1 MGRIVSIAEVL
12 KMSPGEIPPC
22 VRGKCVN
29 VWKYRAGDGKDGPY
43 SFQDIVLEDN
53 DGKKLTVSVKNRD
66 EIPWRDAKDKEVTI
80 IAGNSK
86 KDGKL
91 CGVEVV
97 ENTYDGVTTM
107 RLSVKPTA
115 ELLIGKFDRSQTG
128 GTQTDQTPKMRQ
140 TARQDPPPQQTR
152 RQDPPARQEE
162 RQEDPPED
170 RGGHDYSEEREP
182 AGRTEKTPE
191 PPNEPPARPGVVNVY
206 SGAPDDWTEF
216 DARLDKLVRC
226 YQRCCLAAARI
237 GQFVNDKQLE
247 VLIEPQDVVTTL
259 FLSAKGKDIGFM
271 ELVPRPSKPK
281 TAQ

>member
-1 MGRIVSIAEVL
+1 MGRIVPIAEVL

-43 SFQDIVLEDN
+43 SFQDIVLEDT
-53 DGKKLTVSVKNRD
+53 DGNKLTVSVKNRD

-97 ENTYDGVTTM
+97 ENTYQGVTTM

-128 GTQTDQTPKMRQ
+128 GGQQSTPQ
-140 TARQDPPPQQTR
+140 PQQQTR
-152 RQDPPARQEE
+152 RHDPPARQQE
-162 RQEDPPED
+162 RQEDPQDDAP
-170 RGGHDYSEEREP
+170 RGHDYSEEQEP
-182 AGRTEKTPE
+182 AGRTERTPQPPAE
-191 PPNEPPARPGVVNVY
+191 PPSRPGVVNVY

-216 DARLDKLVRC
+216 DARLDKLVRA
-226 YQRCCLAAARI
+226 YQRCCFAATKVGKYI
-237 GQFVNDKQLE
+237 EEKQLD
-247 VLIEPQDVVTTL
+247 VMIEPQAVITTL
-259 FLSAKGKDIGFM
+259 FLSAKGKDTGFL

-281 TAQ
+281 QAQ